1 MEHGPPGEGRD
12 MRDRRRVPAEIR
24 NVSFPIAVR
33 GYERGAVDRYIVRVN
48 RLIAELEATS
58 SPEAAIRHA
67 LSEIEDQT
75 RGMLQAARETAE
87 EIVAAAQ
94 QEAAARTARAKA
106 EAADIVVNAST
117 TADRAKAEADRHVAE
132 ATAEAERHVTE
143 ATAEAERMLAESR
156 SEADERLQ
164 RSLDEVAAVREQAE
178 GWARDFIADT
188 DAVREQRRALVD
200 DVRELAARLTTAAG
214 DAGRALPETSETDP
228 FIEAS
233 RELVAPPDRSA
244 S

>member
-1 MEHGPPGEGRD
+1 

-33 GYERGAVDRYIVRVN
+33 GYERHAVDRYIVRVN

-75 RGMLQAARETAE
+75 REMLQAARETAE
-87 EIVAAAQ
+87 EIISAAQ
-94 QEAAARTARAKA
+94 QEVAARTARAKA

-117 TADRAKAEADRHVAE
+117 TADRAKTEADRHVAQ
-132 ATAEAERHVTE
+132 ATVEAERL
-143 ATAEAERMLAESR
+143 LAESR

-164 RSLDEVAAVREQAE
+164 RSLEEVAAVREQAE
-178 GWARDFIADT
+178 AWARDFIADT
-188 DAVREQRRALVD
+188 DAVREQRSALVD

-214 DAGRALPETSETDP
+214 NAARVPRTETEKDP

-233 RELVAPPDRSA
+233 RELVAPTDRS
-244 S
+244 SP

>member
-1 MEHGPPGEGRD
+1 MEPAPPPGGRD

-33 GYERGAVDRYIVRVN
+33 GYERRAVDRYIARVN

-75 RGMLQAARETAE
+75 RGMLQAARDTAE

-94 QEAAARTARAKA
+94 QEAAARTARAKT

-117 TADRAKAEADRHVAE
+117 TADRAKAEADRHVAQ
-132 ATAEAERHVTE
+132 ATAEAERILADSHN
-143 ATAEAERMLAESR
+143 EAE
-156 SEADERLQ
+156 ERLQ
-164 RSLDEVAAVREQAE
+164 RSLEEVAAVREQAAAVRE
-178 GWARDFIADT
+178 QAESWARDFTADT
-188 DAVREQRRALVD
+188 DAVREERRELVE

-214 DAGRALPETSETDP
+214 NAGRDGETSETDP

>member
-1 MEHGPPGEGRD
+1 MEDGPPGKGRH

-33 GYERGAVDRYIVRVN
+33 GYERRAVDRYIVRVN

-94 QEAAARTARAKA
+94 QEAAARIARAKT

-117 TADRAKAEADRHVAE
+117 TADRAKAEADRHI
-132 ATAEAERHVTE
+132 TQ

-156 SEADERLQ
+156 TEAEERLQ

-178 GWARDFIADT
+178 TWARDFIADT
-188 DAVREQRRALVD
+188 DAVREQRRALLD

-214 DAGRALPETSETDP
+214 NAGRGVPETSEADP